1 MTPIPSDSARGA
13 MRAQDVPDVAG
24 DDIPR
29 IGARRA
35 VHAPLGTSHDEETIL
50 QEAQRLIYGERQSE
64 YGPGHVEMAQVAQ
77 MWSVIIGAPVSGYQ
91 AALCMCALKLVRAR
105 NNHKRDSLV
114 DGAGYLGLAQR
125 VIEGR

>member
-1 MTPIPSDSARGA
+1 MS
-13 MRAQDVPDVAG
+13 AQDVPDIAG

-29 IGARRA
+29 IGTRRA